1 MKPLLL
7 ALTIFLSCVS
17 VFAQD
22 TIVKPKNLENL
33 FDEIYRTSSSYQ
45 KYKVISKARFQ
56 NLKLQVVDSISK
68 YNTLILEKESLLKT
82 EKQNLKTAKEQESKT
97 QLALNDA
104 LKKENNISI
113 FGMQLSKTNYSLLLW
128 SLILALLFSL
138 CYFIYKFNNSH
149 VITKEAKKHLMEVEL
164 EFELHRK
171 KTLASEQKLRR
182 KLQDEINKQRNS

>member
-17 VFAQD
+17 VYAQD

-68 YNTLILEKESLLKT
+68 YNALIHKKELLLRT
-82 EKQNLKTAKEQESKT
+82 EKHNLKTAKEQESKT
-97 QLALNDA
+97 QLALNNA
-104 LKKENNISI
+104 LKKENNISL

-128 SLILALLFSL
+128 SIIIILLFVL
-138 CYFIYKFNNSH
+138 LYFIYKFKSCHVLTKQAKNNL
-149 VITKEAKKHLMEVEL
+149 IDVEQ

-171 KTLASEQKLRR
+171 KTLEKEQKLRR
-182 KLQDEINKQRNS
+182 QLQDEINKQRN